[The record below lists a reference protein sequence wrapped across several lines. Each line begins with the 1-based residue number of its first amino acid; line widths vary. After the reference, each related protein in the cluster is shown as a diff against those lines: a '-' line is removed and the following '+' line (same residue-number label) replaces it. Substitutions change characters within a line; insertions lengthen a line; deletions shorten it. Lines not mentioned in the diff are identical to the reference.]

1 MKSKLRKEIEAG
13 QREERKKQG
22 YFDGRFAP
30 RVHKDLKKEES
41 RRGARKSKIDW
52 ENETWVSPD
61 GILEINN
68 KEKKSW

>member
-41 RRGARKSKIDW
+41 RRGARKSKRDW
-52 ENETWVSPD
+52 ESET
-61 GILEINN
+61 
-68 KEKKSW
+68 

>member
-30 RVHKDLKKEES
+30 RVHKDLKKEA
-41 RRGARKSKIDW
+41 RKKGARGSKIDW
-52 ENETWVSPD
+52 ETET
-61 GILEINN
+61 
-68 KEKKSW
+68 